1 MLIELGGLLTI
12 GIAVSF
18 IAFLVW
24 LALRKS
30 RKDRLLNLTLES
42 LKAMNPKE
50 FEYNN
55 SRDSKKTRLQGH

>member
-1 MLIELGGLLTI
+1 MLIELGEFLAV

-42 LKAMNPKE
+42 LKAMSQRNLNTQQQR
-50 FEYNN
+50 F
-55 SRDSKKTRLQGH
+55 